1 MRNTRQV
8 LLGAALL
15 AAGSVFG
22 VLGTLHTPAGA
33 QANPDKSTTAALPER
48 EVTANIDRE
57 IAKVWE
63 RDKLTPAGVSSDEEF
78 IRRVY
83 FDTIGLPPTPAEVRA
98 FLADN
103 EKEKRRNLVSTLVS
117 DKRFSEHMAD
127 QWTNIIVG
135 RAGRDY
141 GGANHLFAI
150 WFAERVSAGDNFN
163 DIIYDLVTASG
174 QLSENPAIA
183 PYIRSIPAKVPD
195 LAGNLTRNLTGVQ
208 IQCAQCHDHP
218 YEEAWTEDVFTG
230 VASFFA
236 PVSVN
241 LNIRTLP
248 VDPSVGDQARP
259 VRLPPRGMEELPAD
273 ARNRIEEQQKY
284 NKPVTLDGKPLK
296 TDDRSLWRP
305 AMAKWMIAKDNKQT
319 ARYIVNRFWSF
330 AFGSGLLNPVDDFN
344 SFNEASH
351 PQLLDWLAQDLIDND
366 YDFRRLYR
374 AILNSRTYQL
384 SSTGAHPK
392 AEAWHFASAAVRQ
405 LSAEQFFGAFV
416 RISGGDDMA
425 RSYRARNVSPGEQL
439 KRATERRMK
448 QANESNDP
456 NQRDVGYSQESLDRF
471 VAWYDKLDDGWYM
484 RRTMAQGFARLSS
497 DDEMTEAEGF
507 SLTIDQALAVMN
519 SELTQSLT
527 GSGRGS
533 IIQGLQRD
541 FKDDTAR
548 LDELFLKI
556 VGRFPTSAER
566 GTMLGYLKDQK
577 GSTAAWE
584 DIVFALLAGTEFATN
599 H

>member
-22 VLGTLHTPAGA
+22 VLAVIQSPASA
-33 QANPDKSTTAALPER
+33 QPKPDKSTTAALPER

-63 RDKLTPAGVSSDEEF
+63 RDKVTPAAAGSDEEF
-78 IRRVY
+78 MRRVY

-103 EKEKRRNLVSTLVS
+103 EKEKRRKLIETLVA
-117 DKRFSEHMAD
+117 DKRFSQHMAD
-127 QWTNIIVG
+127 NWTNIIVG

-150 WFAERVSAGDNFN
+150 WFSERVHGGDNFN
-163 DIIYDLVTASG
+163 DIIYDLVTAKG

-195 LAGNLTRNLTGVQ
+195 LAGNLSRNLTGVQ

-218 YEEAWTEDVFTG
+218 YEEAWTEGVFAG

-236 PVSVN
+236 PVSIN

-248 VDPSVGDQARP
+248 VDPSVGDNARP
-259 VRLPPRGMEELPAD
+259 VRIPARGIEELPAD

-296 TDDRSLWRP
+296 TDDRALWRP
-305 AMAKWMIAKDNKQT
+305 ALAKWMIAKDNRQT

-344 SFNEASH
+344 GFNEASH
-351 PQLLDWLAQDLIDND
+351 PELLEWLAQDLIDND

-384 SSTGAHPK
+384 SSKGGHSK
-392 AEAWHFASAAVRQ
+392 AESWHFASAAVRQ
-405 LSAEQFFGAFV
+405 LNAEQFFGAFV
-416 RISGGDDMA
+416 RISGGDDIA
-425 RSYRARNVSPGEQL
+425 RSYRARNISPGEQL
-439 KRATERRMK
+439 KRTVERRMK
-448 QANESNDP
+448 QAKESNDP
-456 NQRDVGYSQESLDRF
+456 NQRDVAYSQQSLDRF
-471 VAWYDKLDDGWYM
+471 VAWYDKLDDGWYL

-507 SLTIDQALAVMN
+507 SLTIDQALSVMN
-519 SELTQSLT
+519 SELTQALT

-541 FKDDTAR
+541 FKDDKDR
-548 LDELFLKI
+548 LDELYLT
-556 VGRFPTSAER
+556 VLGRYPTAAER
-566 GTMLGYLKDQK
+566 VTMLGFVKDQN
-577 GSTAAWE
+577 GGAVAWE
-584 DIVFALLAGTEFATN
+584 DILFALLAGTEFATN